1 MTLPACCCL
10 LVQIHK
16 QSGRRVKMNADA
28 IHEVTSGGL
37 LVGAEALGFD
47 GMHMPD
53 MDVSEVASSL
63 NHLPG
68 NFIPF

>member
-1 MTLPACCCL
+1 
-10 LVQIHK
+10 VQIHK

-47 GMHMPD
+47 GMHH
-53 MDVSEVASSL
+53 A
-63 NHLPG
+63 
-68 NFIPF
+68 